1 MKNTTVSVDN
11 RDGQDR
17 RIRKTRVAIRSALK
31 RLLQQHRFEQL
42 TIKDIAEEADIGYTT
57 FFRHFA
63 SREAALADLADN
75 VAADLLSQT
84 LPLLSTADSRESCLA
99 LCRYI
104 EANRPVWEA
113 LLTGGAA
120 GFVRASLASNTI
132 ERSNE
137 WPASQPWIPAD
148 KGMYLA
154 TGMVVEVLT
163 WWLTHAAE
171 LTPEA
176 VAEIMDRTFISAL
189 VGKRQEIGNVAARR

>member
-1 MKNTTVSVDN
+1 MKNAAAAVGNLGV
-11 RDGQDR
+11 QDR

-31 RLLQQHRFEQL
+31 RLLQQNRLDQL

-63 SREAALADLADN
+63 SKEAALSDLADS
-75 VAADLLSQT
+75 VAADLLAQT
-84 LPLLSTADSRESCLA
+84 LPLLSTVDSRESCLA

-104 EANRPVWEA
+104 EANRPVWAA

-120 GFVRASLASNTI
+120 GFVRASLASNTL

-137 WPASQPWIPAD
+137 WPASQHWLPSD
-148 KGMYLA
+148 TGMYLA
-154 TGMVVEVLT
+154 TGMVVEILT
-163 WWLTHAAE
+163 WWLTHAAR

-176 VAEIMDRTFISAL
+176 VAEIMDRTFVSAL
-189 VGKRQEIGNVAARR
+189 VGKR

>member
-1 MKNTTVSVDN
+1 MEKAGMKNATASVSN

-31 RLLQQHRFEQL
+31 RLLQQHRIDQF

-57 FFRHFA
+57 FFRHFT
-63 SREAALADLADN
+63 SKEAALSDLADS

-84 LPLLSTADSRESCLA
+84 LPLVSTADSRESCLA

-120 GFVRASLASNTI
+120 GFVRAALASNTLQ
-132 ERSNE
+132 RSNE

-148 KGMYLA
+148 TGMYLA

-163 WWLTHAAE
+163 WWLTHAAG

-176 VAEIMDRTFISAL
+176 VAEIMDRTFVSAL
-189 VGKRQEIGNVAARR
+189 VGKR